1 MFFLFA
7 DDGTGWVETWL
18 NYPGLEGWKFINLAV
33 FLAVG
38 FYLLRQPLGQALQ
51 ARRERIRLQI
61 IEAEKERDEAQAKL
75 TEVENNLARV
85 GDDVAAVKEQA
96 EREAQLERQRLV
108 VLTDKEIAKMRY
120 QAQRQIETA
129 TKVAKQELRNFLAQ
143 RSVELAR
150 EAVRRDLKPEDDIR
164 LIQDGIV
171 ELGRKR
177 A

>member
-108 VLTDKEIAKMRY
+108 ALTDKEIAKMRY